1 MNRTKPCEV
10 IGHAGAD
17 GFFPANTDPSFR
29 KAIEL
34 GVDRIECDVTADF
47 DRILFLVHD
56 QVVLF
61 DGSRRNVRTLNM
73 DQIREIDPLVVMLE
87 EVLEITQGDTPLMLD
102 LKARGLE
109 EEFILAIRTIRSGH
123 DDVSVSSTHAR
134 TLRIIAKA
142 IPEMRVG
149 LSRGHWLT
157 RLPHG
162 NIRTLAGWVEGF
174 LQIIPLLFL
183 GKWCRATE
191 LMLNFDLC
199 VPPLIWVMHRA
210 GFRIYPWT
218 PEHDREF
225 RMLLARGVDGII
237 THRPDRL
244 IDTLAR
250 TGVPRL

>member
-1 MNRTKPCEV
+1 MTRNRPCEI

-17 GFFPANTDPSFR
+17 GFFPPNTDESFR
-29 KAIEL
+29 KALEL
-34 GVDRIECDVTADF
+34 GVDRIECDVSGDF

-61 DGSRRNVRTLNM
+61 DGSRRNVRTLTL
-73 DQIREIDPLVVMLE
+73 DQLRAIDPLVLALE
-87 EVLEITQGDTPLMLD
+87 DLLEMTGGTTPLLLD

-109 EEFILAIRTIRSGH
+109 AELILAIRALRDAE

-134 TLRIIAKA
+134 TLRAIAKA
-142 IPEMRVG
+142 VPDMRVG

-157 RLPHG
+157 RVPNRRLR
-162 NIRTLAGWVEGF
+162 IFAGWVEAI
-174 LQIIPLLFL
+174 LQIVPLFLL

-191 LMLNFDLC
+191 LMLKFELC
-199 VPPLIWVMHRA
+199 VPPLVQLMHRA
-210 GFRIYPWT
+210 GFRIYAWT
-218 PEHDREF
+218 PERDGEF
-225 RMLLARGVDGII
+225 RVLLDRGVDGII

-244 IDTLAR
+244 IDTLSA